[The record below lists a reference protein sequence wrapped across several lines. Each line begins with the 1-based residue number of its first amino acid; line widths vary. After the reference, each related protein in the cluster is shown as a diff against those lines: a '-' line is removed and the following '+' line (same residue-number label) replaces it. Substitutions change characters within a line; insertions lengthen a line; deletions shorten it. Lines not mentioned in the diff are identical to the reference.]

1 MKYKA
6 ASSIIASHT
15 RLFVGEQE
23 GIIVDWLCAI
33 THALL
38 QSQKLYSGS
47 LEFGNKMLFIWQY
60 LKPDE
65 IQFHELN
72 GFFLPY
78 FKGYEWWSS

>member
-38 QSQKLYSGS
+38 QSQNCIVVVWSLGIKCYLSGS
-47 LEFGNKMLFIWQY
+47 I
-60 LKPDE
+60 
-65 IQFHELN
+65 
-72 GFFLPY
+72 
-78 FKGYEWWSS
+78 